1 MNKREVF
8 YTLHAVHRKRGLR
21 IDKGTYAL
29 YTDARLDGLT
39 FHNKRGWNMEINR
52 VSISIPRSNREAV

>member
-1 MNKREVF
+1 MTRREVF

-21 IDKGTYAL
+21 EDKGTYSRYLLAHQ
-29 YTDARLDGLT
+29 DGMT

-52 VSISIPRSNREAV
+52 VSIRVSEIVR